1 MLARDQIDHFK
12 TFGFLVCRQVFSSE
26 EVYHIIEE
34 AEALGV
40 TMFVGSG
47 TRQAWAHALGKGE
60 PSDDSTVIMQHYEKL
75 AAIEWPED

>member
-1 MLARDQIDHFK
+1 MFK
-12 TFGFLVCRQVFSSE
+12 DVRLC
-26 EVYHIIEE
+26 IEE

-40 TMFVGSG
+40 TMIVGSG
-47 TRQAWAHALGKGE
+47 TRQAWAHAQGKGE

>member
-1 MLARDQIDHFK
+1 MP
-12 TFGFLVCRQVFSSE
+12 
-26 EVYHIIEE
+26 EE

-47 TRQAWAHALGKGE
+47 TRQAWAHALGKGA
-60 PSDDSTVIMQHYEKL
+60 PADDSTVIMQHYERL